1 MTDNFTTLLNFLP
14 QLWEGIQTTL
24 ILTIAGSIGTI
35 IIAIVLG
42 LAMTSPHAW
51 MRIPARIIVEFFR
64 GTSLLVQ
71 IFWLFYVLPLLGI
84 DLDPILCG
92 IGALS
97 LNYGAYSAEVVRSSI
112 KTVNQG
118 QWEAAIALSL
128 SPTRRMIRVIF
139 PQAWA
144 LMIPSLATLLIQLLK
159 GTAVVFFITLSDL
172 TDKIQQLR
180 QSTGDTIFAFTVG
193 LLIYFVIAWLIQ
205 EGMNLL
211 ERQATKR
218 LGRRRPNSRSDRR
231 DTRRD
236 ARTATKRD
244 ANASAGNSNIAGPN
258 AGNVGN
264 VGYGGPL

>member
-14 QLWEGIQTTL
+14 QLWEGVQTTI

-35 IIAIVLG
+35 IIALILG

-51 MRIPARIIVEFFR
+51 LHIPARIIVEFFR

-71 IFWLFYVLPLLGI
+71 LFWLFYVFPVAFDI
-84 DLDPILCG
+84 HLDPLMCG
-92 IGALS
+92 IVALS

-193 LLIYFVIAWLIQ
+193 LLIYFALAWLIQ
-205 EGMNLL
+205 ELMNLL

-231 DTRRD
+231 DARRD
-236 ARTATKRD
+236 ARAATKRD
-244 ANASAGNSNIAGPN
+244 AGANVASSNIAGPN
-258 AGNVGN
+258 AGNVG
-264 VGYGGPL
+264 YGGPL

>member
-35 IIAIVLG
+35 IIAVILG

-51 MRIPARIIVEFFR
+51 LRIPARIIVEFFR

-71 IFWLFYVLPLLGI
+71 LFWLFYVLPLLGV
-84 DLDPILCG
+84 DLDPLMCG
-92 IGALS
+92 IGALA

-112 KTVNQG
+112 KTVNPG

-180 QSTGDTIFAFTVG
+180 QSTGDTVFAFTVG
-193 LLIYFVIAWLIQ
+193 LVIYFVMAWLIQ
-205 EGMNLL
+205 ELMNLL
-211 ERQATKR
+211 ERQATRR

-231 DTRRD
+231 DARRD
-236 ARTATKRD
+236 AREELRLDRLKSRAA
-244 ANASAGNSNIAGPN
+244 ANDGASKLGPAGQ
-258 AGNVGN
+258 
-264 VGYGGPL
+264 GGGL